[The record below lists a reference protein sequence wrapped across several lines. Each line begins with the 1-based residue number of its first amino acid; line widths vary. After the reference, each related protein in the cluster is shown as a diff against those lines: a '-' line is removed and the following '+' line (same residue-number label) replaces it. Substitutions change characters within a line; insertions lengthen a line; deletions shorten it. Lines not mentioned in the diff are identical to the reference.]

1 MKPLYKRIMLKLSG
15 EGLLG
20 DKSSGVSV
28 EVLEKLSKQIKVLVD
43 GGFEICLVIGGGN
56 IFRGGK
62 EYARWMDRTVA
73 DQVGMLAT
81 VMNGLFLQEAI
92 KKEGGE
98 VRVVSSLD
106 VPKVC
111 EPYIYAKAQ
120 KHLSNKKVVI
130 FSGGTGNSRF
140 STDTGAV
147 LRAVEMG
154 CDVVL
159 KATQVDGVYDSDP
172 KIHPEAKRFDKI
184 SFDEVIKNELKVLD
198 ITATA
203 LAKENDI
210 PIVIFS
216 QSEENAL
223 VDVVYGQGNFTVI
236 KKEVQ

>member
-1 MKPLYKRIMLKLSG
+1 MKPLYKRIMIKLSG

-20 DKSSGVSV
+20 DKPSGVSV
-28 EVLEKLSKQIKVLVD
+28 EVLQKLAKQIKTLVD
-43 GGFEICLVIGGGN
+43 SEFEICLVVGGGN

-81 VMNGLFLQEAI
+81 VMNGLFLQEAL
-92 KKEGGE
+92 KKENIG
-98 VRVVSSLD
+98 VTVVSSLD

-111 EPYIYAKAQ
+111 EPYVYAKAQ
-120 KHLSNKKVVI
+120 EHLSDKKVVV
-130 FSGGTGNSRF
+130 FVGGTGNSRF

-154 CDVVL
+154 CDAVL

-172 KIHPEAKRFDKI
+172 MINPKAKRFEKI

-203 LAKENDI
+203 LARESNL
-210 PIVIFS
+210 PIVVFS
-216 QSEENAL
+216 QSEENSL
-223 VDVVYGQGNFTVI
+223 IDVVYGQGNFTVI
-236 KKEVQ
+236 KKEV